1 MQAMV
6 NNSLADPYLLGTA
19 SGGALGLA

>member
-1 MQAMV
+1 MV